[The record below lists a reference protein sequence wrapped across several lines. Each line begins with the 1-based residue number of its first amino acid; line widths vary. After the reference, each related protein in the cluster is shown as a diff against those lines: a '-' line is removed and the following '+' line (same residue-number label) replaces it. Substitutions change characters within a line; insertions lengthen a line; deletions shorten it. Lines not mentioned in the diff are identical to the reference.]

1 MMRLLFMAVLL
12 GAAAPESIELPG
24 EFVPF
29 ADIKGGPSAEA
40 INANC
45 LSCHSAEM
53 VLNQPHLSRIEW
65 QAEVMKMRSVYKA
78 PVAATDDAAIVDW
91 LVAMQ
96 AKRSDITAP

>member
-1 MMRLLFMAVLL
+1 MMRLALMAVLL
-12 GAAAPESIELPG
+12 GAAAPVSIELPG

-29 ADIKGGPSAEA
+29 VDIKGGPSAET

-65 QAEVMKMRSVYKA
+65 QGEVTKMRSVYKA
-78 PVAATDDAAIVDW
+78 PVAVADDAAIVDW

-96 AKRSDITAP
+96 AKRSDISAP

>member
-1 MMRLLFMAVLL
+1 MMRLLVMAGLL
-12 GAAAPESIELPG
+12 GAAAPASITLPD

-29 ADIKGGPSAEA
+29 ADIAAGPSADA

-53 VLNQPHLSRIEW
+53 VMNQPHLSRVEW
-65 QAEVMKMRSVYKA
+65 QGEVTKMRNVYKA
-78 PVAATDDAAIVDW
+78 PVDPGDDAVIVDW

-96 AKRSDITAP
+96 AKRNDITAP

>member
-1 MMRLLFMAVLL
+1 MMRLMMMALLL
-12 GAAAPESIELPG
+12 GAAAPVSIELPG

-29 ADIKGGPSAEA
+29 VDIRGGPSAEA

-53 VLNQPHLSRIEW
+53 VLHQPRLTPIEW
-65 QAEVMKMRSVYKA
+65 QGEVTKMRNVYKA
-78 PVAATDDAAIVDW
+78 PVAPSDDAAIIAW

-96 AKRSDITAP
+96 SGRSDITAP

>member
-1 MMRLLFMAVLL
+1 MMRLVFMALLL
-12 GAAAPESIELPG
+12 GAAAPVSIELPG

-29 ADIKGGPSAEA
+29 ADIKGGPSAET

-65 QAEVMKMRSVYKA
+65 QGEVTKMRNVYKA
-78 PVAATDDAAIVDW
+78 PVAASDDTAIVDW

-96 AKRSDITAP
+96 AGRSDITAP